1 MYRAVLRPEPDD
13 RKLMAEHLWGANIA
27 TRYGDGS
34 LAKIPNGAKHKERII
49 AFARSMHK
57 TEKEGLGLV
66 ISGPVGTGKSTIA
79 CQLLLRAMLSS
90 PASCWYVD
98 AAEIPSIAID
108 RPVTDEGESVWGL
121 LRGGAQFLVI
131 DDLGNDNGTNWTDT
145 SFRRVLNARYGKKLP
160 TYITTNLDRL
170 DLFER
175 VSRLRELFGDS
186 YRWLT
191 IEGPVWREDAD
202 GCDGDWC

>member
-1 MYRAVLRPEPDD
+1 MYRAVLRPEPDN
-13 RKLMAEHLWGANIA
+13 RKLTADHLWDANIA
-27 TRYGDGS
+27 TRYAEATLDE
-34 LAKIPNGAKHKERII
+34 IPDVAEHKAPML
-49 AFARSMHK
+49 AFARSMHR
-57 TEKEGLGLV
+57 TEARGIGLV

-79 CQLLLRAMLSS
+79 CGLLIRAMLSS

-131 DDLGNDNGTNWTDT
+131 DDLGNDNGTKWNDT

-160 TYITTNLDRL
+160 TYITTNLDREH
-170 DLFER
+170 LFKR
-175 VSRLRELFGDS
+175 VSRLGELFGDS
-186 YRWLT
+186 YEWILVK
-191 IEGPVWREDAD
+191 GPVWRRNE
-202 GCDGDWC
+202 GC